1 MSRNNLGLNA
11 VSENLNFD
19 LKRGFFSIQDARK

>member
-1 MSRNNLGLNA
+1 MLRNNLGLNA

-19 LKRGFFSIQDARK
+19 LKRGFFQDSRCK